1 LSIGGFWHDN
11 LIMTNETSPIVSAT
25 APAARAVPAGDGP
38 VYANGVF
45 RSPADASVS
54 VFDHGLLYGDGV
66 FEGIRAY
73 NGRVFRLERHI
84 ERLFDSAKAIRLDI
98 PHTQAEVCDIV
109 VETCRRN
116 AIHDGYIRLV
126 VTRGPG
132 DLGIDPR
139 KCPRPEL
146 FVIARPQLTVY
157 KESAA
162 GIRLITSTF
171 RRNAIDATSPSIKS
185 LNYLNNVLA
194 RIEANDRGADEALML
209 DAQGYV
215 AEATVDNFFIVTEH
229 ELVAPPTAT
238 NLKGVTRDT
247 LFGLALGLGIRTKEQ
262 PFTLFDVWT
271 AREAFICGTAAEVVP
286 VLSVDGRTI
295 GDGAIGPVTGRI
307 VAAYYQLVRSQGRPI
322 QPAPPAREVVAG
334 YRG

>member
-1 LSIGGFWHDN
+1 
-11 LIMTNETSPIVSAT
+11 MTDTNSPIV
-25 APAARAVPAGDGP
+25 PDGL
-38 VYANGVF
+38 VYANGAF
-45 RSPADASVS
+45 APAADACVS

-98 PHTQAEVCDIV
+98 PHTQPEVCDIV

-126 VTRGPG
+126 VTRGRG

-139 KCPRPEL
+139 KCPRPEM
-146 FVIARPQLTVY
+146 FVIARPHLTMY
-157 KESAA
+157 KDAAA
-162 GIRLITSTF
+162 GIRVITSTF
-171 RRNAIDATSPSIKS
+171 RRNAIDATSPAIKS

-215 AEATVDNFFIVTEH
+215 AEATVDNFFIVTDH
-229 ELVAPPTAT
+229 GLAVPPTAT
-238 NLKGVTRDT
+238 NLNGITRET
-247 LFGLALGLGIRTKEQ
+247 LLSLALGLGIRTKER

-271 AREAFICGTAAEVVP
+271 AREAFICGTGGEVVP
-286 VLSVDGRTI
+286 VISVDGRTI
-295 GDGAIGPVTGRI
+295 GDGSIGPVTGRI
-307 VAAYYQLVRSQGRPI
+307 VAGYFQLVRSQGRPI
-322 QPAPPAREVVAG
+322 QPAAPAREVVAG
-334 YRG
+334 YRV

>member
-1 LSIGGFWHDN
+1 
-11 LIMTNETSPIVSAT
+11 MTHTSSPILPDGLVYVNGAFR
-25 APAARAVPAGDGP
+25 PAAEAA
-38 VYANGVF
+38 
-45 RSPADASVS
+45 VS

-73 NGRVFRLERHI
+73 NGRVFKLERHI
-84 ERLFDSAKAIRLDI
+84 ERLFDSARAIRLEI
-98 PHTQAEVCDIV
+98 PHSQAEVCDIV

-126 VTRGPG
+126 VTRGRG

-157 KESAA
+157 SEASA
-162 GIRLITSTF
+162 GIRMVTSAF

-194 RIEANDRGADEALML
+194 RIDANDRGADEALML

-238 NLKGVTRDT
+238 NLKGVTRET
-247 LFGLALGLGIRTKEQ
+247 LLTLALSLGIRTQER

-295 GDGAIGPVTGRI
+295 GDGGIGPVTRRI
-307 VAAYYQLVRSQGRPI
+307 VAGYFQLVRSQGRPI
-322 QPAPPAREVVAG
+322 EPAPPAREVVAG
-334 YRG
+334 YRV

>member
-1 LSIGGFWHDN
+1 
-11 LIMTNETSPIVSAT
+11 MANESSPIVPDAAGAA
-25 APAARAVPAGDGP
+25 APIR
-38 VYANGVF
+38 
-45 RSPADASVS
+45 PADGLVYVSGAFRPSAEAAVS

-73 NGRVFRLERHI
+73 NGRVFRLERHV
-84 ERLFDSAKAIRLDI
+84 ERLFDSAKAIRLEI
-98 PHTQAEVCDIV
+98 PHSQSEVCNIV

-139 KCPRPEL
+139 KCPRAEL
-146 FVIARPQLTVY
+146 IVIARPQLTMY
-157 KESAA
+157 PGAAA

-194 RIEANDRGADEALML
+194 RIDANDRGADEALML

-215 AEATVDNFFIVTEH
+215 AEATVDNFFIVTERA
-229 ELVAPPTAT
+229 LMTPPTAT
-238 NLKGVTRDT
+238 NLKGVTREA
-247 LFGLALGLGIRTKEQ
+247 LLAVAVSLGIKTDER

-271 AREAFICGTAAEVVP
+271 AREAFICGTGAEVVP
-286 VLSVDGRTI
+286 VVSVDGRMI
-295 GDGAIGPVTGRI
+295 GDGQVGPVTSRI
-307 VAAYYQLVRSQGRPI
+307 VAAYHELVRSQGRPI
-322 QPAPPAREVVAG
+322 RPAAPAREVVAG
-334 YRG
+334 YRV